1 MDLINRI
8 AAKLGTKK
16 VIFASNCTKLTIDM
30 LSNVALG
37 KGAHLSMEMV
47 KAFKIFK
54 KIRNENKLGSI

>member
-8 AAKLGTKK
+8 ATKLGTKK
-16 VIFASNCTKLTIDM
+16 VILASNCTKLTIDM

-47 KAFKIFK
+47 KVILHFVK
-54 KIRNENKLGSI
+54 ELT